1 MKKSNT
7 ELMKELK
14 ELQTLINYAQSR
26 EDRTC
31 IVTYSENDRDVVE
44 SEYDYETTRNHLAT
58 LQKEERNIK
67 KLLAISNATTI
78 VDGFDMTIAEALVYL
93 AQLSQNKASLTRL
106 ASREKLTR
114 ERTYNGWTEYS
125 KACYDIKKAQDDLVA
140 INCEIAKL
148 QIAIDKK
155 NLTNDIE
162 Y

>member
-26 EDRTC
+26 EDRTR

-44 SEYDYETTRNHLAT
+44 SEYDYETTRNHQAT

-67 KLLAISNATTI
+67 KLLAMSNAATI

-93 AQLSQNKASLTRL
+93 AQLSQNKARMTRL

-125 KACYDIKKAQDDLVA
+125 KACYDIKKAQDDLGA
-140 INCEIAKL
+140 INREIAKL
-148 QIAIDKK
+148 QIAIDKT

>member
-26 EDRTC
+26 EDRTR

-44 SEYDYETTRNHLAT
+44 SEYDYETTRNHQAT

-67 KLLAISNATTI
+67 KLLAMSNAATI

-93 AQLSQNKASLTRL
+93 AQLSQNKARMTRL

-114 ERTYNGWTEYS
+114 ERPIMAGRNIARPAMTS
-125 KACYDIKKAQDDLVA
+125 KKPRTIWVPLIVRLPNYKSPSTRRI
-140 INCEIAKL
+140 
-148 QIAIDKK
+148 
-155 NLTNDIE
+155 
-162 Y
+162 

>member
-31 IVTYSENDRDVVE
+31 VVTYNENDRDVVE

-67 KLLAISNATTI
+67 KLLAMSNATTI

-93 AQLSQNKASLTRL
+93 AQLSQNKARLTRL
-106 ASREKLTR
+106 ASREKLTC
-114 ERTYNGWTEYS
+114 ERPIMAGRNIARPAMTS
-125 KACYDIKKAQDDLVA
+125 KKPRTIWVPLIVRLPNYKSPSTRRI
-140 INCEIAKL
+140 
-148 QIAIDKK
+148 
-155 NLTNDIE
+155 
-162 Y
+162 

>member
-31 IVTYSENDRDVVE
+31 VVTYNENDRDVVE

-67 KLLAISNATTI
+67 KLLAMSNATTI

-93 AQLSQNKASLTRL
+93 AQLSQNKARMTRL

-125 KACYDIKKAQDDLVA
+125 KACYDIKKAQDDLGA
-140 INCEIAKL
+140 INREIAKL
-148 QIAIDKK
+148 QIAIDKT